1 MGCSFTSFPNS
12 TERNIMT
19 LEQMTIGDILQEYS
33 PSENDFPLELK
44 EHIANMCNMSLT
56 QEVKWL
62 IDQVYAETKYR
73 VLLEVTNKIKEVTH
87 V

>member
-1 MGCSFTSFPNS
+1 MS
-12 TERNIMT
+12 

-44 EHIANMCNMSLT
+44 QHIANNYDMFLT
-56 QEVKWL
+56 QELKCL
-62 IDQVYAETKYR
+62 IDQVYSETKYR

-87 V
+87 EL

>member
-1 MGCSFTSFPNS
+1 MGCFLTSSPNL
-12 TERNIMT
+12 TERNMMT
-19 LEQMTIGDILQEYS
+19 LEQMTIGDILQIYS
-33 PSENDFPLELK
+33 PSEKDFPLELK
-44 EHIANMCNMSLT
+44 QHIANTFDMPLT
-56 QEVKWL
+56 QELTWL

>member
-1 MGCSFTSFPNS
+1 
-12 TERNIMT
+12 MT
-19 LEQMTIGDILQEYS
+19 LEQMTIGDILQIYS
-33 PSENDFPLELK
+33 PGEKDFPLELK
-44 EHIANMCNMSLT
+44 EHIANMCDMSLT

-87 V
+87 A